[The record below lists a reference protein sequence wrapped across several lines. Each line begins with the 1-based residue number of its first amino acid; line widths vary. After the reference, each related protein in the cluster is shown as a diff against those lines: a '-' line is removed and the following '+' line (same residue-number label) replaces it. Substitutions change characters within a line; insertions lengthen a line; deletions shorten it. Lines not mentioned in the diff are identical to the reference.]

1 MSRPIKHLKI
11 FGYKSLKNVDIEL
24 SKLNVL
30 IGANGVGKSNLVSY
44 FRLLSAILD
53 KRLQIF
59 VAQQG
64 GAERLLCDGIKSTDE
79 ISTEVYFGRNGYLLT
94 LKPTVNGELYF
105 DEERT
110 YFAGDSVTK
119 NKLLGTGH
127 KESLLPQFVENH
139 DQISKYCYDA
149 IKKWRIYHFH
159 DTSDTATVKRAC
171 SVHDSLYLRPS
182 AENLAAF
189 LYRMK
194 QQNESHY
201 KKIVKVIG
209 LAIPSFD
216 DFVLEPKELSTG
228 EEQLRLIWKQKGS
241 DYQLWPS
248 QFSDG
253 SLRFICLATALLQPD
268 PPTTIIIDEP
278 ELGLHPYAITLLG
291 GLLKSAS
298 ERMQV
303 IISTQSVPLV
313 DQFELENL
321 IIVERDKEGT
331 KFKKLDVSEY
341 ANWLEDYST
350 GELWE
355 KNILGGRPT
364 AW

>member
-1 MSRPIKHLKI
+1 MSRPIKRLKI
-11 FGYKSLKNVDIEL
+11 HGYKSLKSVDLEL
-24 SKLNVL
+24 NKLNVL

-53 KRLQIF
+53 KKLQVF

-64 GAERLLCDGIKSTDE
+64 GAERLLCDGIKHTDA

-94 LKPTVNGELYF
+94 LKSTVNGELYF
-105 DEERT
+105 EEEKT

-119 NKLLGTGH
+119 RTLLGSGH
-127 KESLLPQFVENH
+127 KEALLPLYFEKN
-139 DQISKYCYDA
+139 DSISRYCYEA
-149 IKKWRIYHFH
+149 IRNWRIYHFH
-159 DTSDTATVKRAC
+159 DTSDTAAVKRVC
-171 SVHDSLYLRPS
+171 SVHDNAYLRPS

-189 LYRMK
+189 LYKMK
-194 QQNESHY
+194 QQNESYY
-201 KKIVKVIG
+201 KKIIKVIS
-209 LAIPSFD
+209 LAIPYFD
-216 DFVLEPKELSTG
+216 DFVLEPKMLPTG
-228 EEQLRLIWKQKGS
+228 EEQLRLIWKQKDS

-248 QFSDG
+248 QLSDG
-253 SLRFICLATALLQPD
+253 SLRFICLTTALLQPE

-313 DQFELENL
+313 DQFELEDL

-331 KFKKLDVSEY
+331 KFKRLETEQFES
-341 ANWLEDYST
+341 WLEDYST

>member
-11 FGYKSLKNVDIEL
+11 SGYKSLKNVDLEL
-24 SKLNVL
+24 KNLNVL

-53 KRLQIF
+53 RKLQIF
-59 VAQQG
+59 VSQQG
-64 GAERLLCDGIKSTDE
+64 GAERLLCDGIKYTDA
-79 ISTEVYFGRNGYLLT
+79 ISTEVYFGNNGYLLT

-105 DEERT
+105 EEERT
-110 YFAGDSVTK
+110 YFAGNFTSR
-119 NKLLGTGH
+119 KLLGSGH
-127 KESLLPQFVENH
+127 TETLLPKYIKEK
-139 DQISKYCYDA
+139 DPISMYCYDA

-159 DTSDTATVKRAC
+159 DTSDTAAVKRAC
-171 SVHDSLYLRPS
+171 SVHDNAYLRPS

-189 LYRMK
+189 LYEMREK
-194 QQNESHY
+194 NELHY

-209 LAIPSFD
+209 LAIPYFD
-216 DFVLEPKELSTG
+216 DFVLEPKELPTG
-228 EEQLRLIWKQKGS
+228 EEQLRLIWKQKDS
-241 DYQLWPS
+241 DYKLWPS
-248 QFSDG
+248 QLSDG

-313 DQFELENL
+313 DQFELEDL
-321 IIVERDKEGT
+321 IIVERDKDGT
-331 KFKKLDVSEY
+331 KFKKLEIQEY
-341 ANWLEDYST
+341 EGWLEDYST